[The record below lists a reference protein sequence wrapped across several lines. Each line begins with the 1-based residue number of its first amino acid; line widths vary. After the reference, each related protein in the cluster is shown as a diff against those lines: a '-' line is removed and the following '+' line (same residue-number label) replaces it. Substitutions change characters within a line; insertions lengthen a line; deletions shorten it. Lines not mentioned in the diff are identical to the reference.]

1 MGEHNRAV
9 WKQFLERDARFLRLV
24 EDVARGRPPQSASI
38 RVVKDRVR
46 ADRYGVGASEKN

>member
-46 ADRYGVGASEKN
+46 ADRYGVDASEKN